1 MHVCMNTEVVRG
13 YTSHSI
19 NSNMAIGYI
28 SLKSV
33 LLVFGYSIQYIYTTW
48 VSQFLVCAT
57 VSSLCRLQL
66 RVCAMYVGRSAHR
79 DPLSQILYWSVA
91 SLERE
96 QCFKPHIIFTVEQHI
111 IQFNYEGV
119 RPLVGRG
126 QEVWEKLLTRRIH
139 KHLEK
144 NQSRVKSWMPV

>member
-1 MHVCMNTEVVRG
+1 MNTEVVRG

-33 LLVFGYSIQYIYTTW
+33 LLVFRYSIQYIHVYQLSFTILSYVPLSAHYAVCNYVYALCMW
-48 VSQFLVCAT
+48 VSLPT
-57 VSSLCRLQL
+57 ETLCLRL
-66 RVCAMYVGRSAHR
+66 
-79 DPLSQILYWSVA
+79 LYWSVA